1 MAKGC
6 NSYLEVSEFLSP
18 DEVDRVVGEALLVE
32 VEGPPGAGGGHPAL
46 ALKRPRLVRPQL
58 GVEGGV
64 DAAHWERRMRG
75 VQSDSKL
82 LVLKGDP
89 STGLDVLPPTLQLQ

>member
-18 DEVDRVVGEALLVE
+18 DEVDRVVGKALLVE
-32 VEGPPGAGGGHPAL
+32 VEGPPGAGGGHAAL
-46 ALKRPRLVRPQL
+46 TLQRPRLVRPQL

-64 DAAHWERRMRG
+64 DAAHWEGRMCDE
-75 VQSDSKL
+75 SDD
-82 LVLKGDP
+82 LK
-89 STGLDVLPPTLQLQ
+89 

>member
-32 VEGPPGAGGGHPAL
+32 VEGPPRAGGRHPAL
-46 ALKRPRLVRPQL
+46 ALQRPRLVRPQL
-58 GVEGGV
+58 GIKGGV
-64 DAAHWERRMRG
+64 DAAHWKGRKRR
-75 VQSDSKL
+75 VQSDSK
-82 LVLKGDP
+82 
-89 STGLDVLPPTLQLQ
+89 

>member
-46 ALKRPRLVRPQL
+46 ALQRPRLVRPQL

-64 DAAHWERRMRG
+64 DAAHWKGRKRR
-75 VQSDSKL
+75 VQSDSK
-82 LVLKGDP
+82 
-89 STGLDVLPPTLQLQ
+89 